1 MEGKRS
7 IMRDFK
13 LAKGLFEQQPDQNVL
28 VVLKKGNRLLNFIF
42 GKNIVTS
49 TGDVHYAQRACNQA
63 LTNNY
68 TDMYLCN
75 NHVGAN
81 SMVKTDNRANFT
93 DIAGTNKTKSANYPK
108 APDDDTDNTGNG
120 ANNISWAFNYAP
132 GDGNWTGIGW
142 AYVTKN
148 SPAANESLLCG
159 ITFNGTWAKDSNTSA
174 KVFVNHAANGV

>member
-1 MEGKRS
+1 MESKRS

-13 LAKGLFEQQPDQNVL
+13 LAKSLFDQHPDQNVV
-28 VVLKKGNRLLNFIF
+28 VVLKKGNRLLDFIF
-42 GKNIVTS
+42 GKNIVTT

-68 TDMYLCN
+68 TDMYLASA
-75 NHVGAN
+75 GPATPA
-81 SMVKTDNRANFT
+81 KTDNRSNFT
-93 DIAGTNKTKSANYPK
+93 DIASTNKTKSANYPK

-120 ANNISWAFNYAP
+120 ANNISWAFSYAA
-132 GDGNWTGIGW
+132 GDGNWSGIGW

-148 SPAANESLLCG
+148 TPGASESLLCSIKFG
-159 ITFNGTWAKDSNTSA
+159 ANWAKDSNTSA